1 MEGKMAKVDVNVVGR
16 KQIIE
21 RWGRELESCI
31 AELGGLLGSQ
41 QTSESDRVQMR
52 KLIEYAR
59 GFLIV
64 FGKLDDEVNELTTRA
79 ASGDTLLSLMCES
92 PGEEVLTWRSFILSE
107 VDRLDPDKQ
116 EEPPPM
122 ESWG

>member
-1 MEGKMAKVDVNVVGR
+1 MAKVDENVVGR
-16 KQIIE
+16 KQIIA
-21 RWGRELESCI
+21 RWDRELESCI

-41 QTSESDRVQMR
+41 HISESDRVQMR

-59 GFLIV
+59 GFLMV
-64 FGKLDDEVNELTTRA
+64 FDKLDDDVNQWMTRA
-79 ASGDTLLSLMCES
+79 ASGDTLISLMCEN
-92 PGEEVLTWRSFILSE
+92 PYEAELTWRAFVLSE
-107 VDRLDPDKQ
+107 VNLLDPDMQ